1 MEDKNEL
8 EPVDQEKKPEI
19 IPEKT
24 ADLKKLK
31 VKIVG
36 AFIVICLFVGL
47 IAYGLTSFKNQV
59 YQEGVVEGE
68 KISEKNVTKVAK
80 LDFENIGELC
90 TQEANLTMVKKI
102 DKSRN
107 LFSIDIP
114 GTNSM
119 AIFSYD
125 VTIKAGL
132 DFSKITYE
140 VKDKQIH
147 IKCPKVRILSNEI
160 DTDSYQIYYENE
172 NLLTNISTSD
182 YNGSLTE
189 LRKKAQ
195 KAAKEKGIYDRAKE
209 NAEAI
214 LKEFFSQEYDLNTY
228 TIEFEWA

>member
-1 MEDKNEL
+1 MDERNEL
-8 EPVDQEKKPEI
+8 EPIDQEKKPES
-19 IPEKT
+19 IPEKKV
-24 ADLKKLK
+24 DFKKLK
-31 VKIVG
+31 IKIIG
-36 AFIVICLFVGL
+36 AFLVICLFVGL
-47 IAYGLTSFKNQV
+47 IAYGLTSFKEKV
-59 YQEGVVEGE
+59 YQEGIAEGE

-90 TQEANLTMVKKI
+90 TQEANLTIVKKI

-140 VKDKQIH
+140 VNDKQIRV
-147 IKCPKVRILSNEI
+147 KCPKVRILSNEI

-182 YNGSLTE
+182 YNGSLSE
-189 LRKKAQ
+189 LRKKA
-195 KAAKEKGIYDRAKE
+195 KKTVKKKGIYDRAKE
-209 NAEAI
+209 NAETI

-228 TIEFEWA
+228 TIEFEWK